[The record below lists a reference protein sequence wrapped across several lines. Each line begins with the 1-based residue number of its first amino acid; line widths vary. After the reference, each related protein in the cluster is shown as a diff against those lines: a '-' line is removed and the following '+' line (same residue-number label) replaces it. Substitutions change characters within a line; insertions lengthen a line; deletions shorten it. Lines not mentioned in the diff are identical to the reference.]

1 MTTDAERSRTA
12 PPPPPP
18 PGVPGA
24 AGRTGHTA
32 PTGPSG
38 PAEPTEPAGAPR
50 TTGGAPGGGHT
61 APAHAGALRTTEA
74 LLPEGRR
81 AELELRLQESLTT
94 FVEDPRG
101 AVREADAV
109 FEEATNQLTEA
120 LVELRRSL
128 RSSCP
133 DQLGGTGT
141 EELRR
146 ALQQYRDTAERL
158 LRL

>member
-1 MTTDAERSRTA
+1 MTTDSERSRTA
-12 PPPPPP
+12 PPPPPPP

-24 AGRTGHTA
+24 AGRTGPIA
-32 PTGPSG
+32 PAGPSG
-38 PAEPTEPAGAPR
+38 PTEPAGAPR

-94 FVEDPRG
+94 FVEDPRR

-109 FEEATNQLTEA
+109 FEEATNELTEA

>member
-18 PGVPGA
+18 PPGAPGA
-24 AGRTGHTA
+24 AGRTGPTV
-32 PTGPSG
+32 PTGP
-38 PAEPTEPAGAPR
+38 AEPAGAPR

-81 AELELRLQESLTT
+81 AELELRLQEALTT
-94 FVEDPRG
+94 FVEDPRS

-120 LVELRRSL
+120 LGELRRSL
-128 RSSCP
+128 RASCP
-133 DQLGGTGT
+133 DQQGGTGT

>member
-1 MTTDAERSRTA
+1 M
-12 PPPPPP
+12 
-18 PGVPGA
+18 
-24 AGRTGHTA
+24 
-32 PTGPSG
+32 
-38 PAEPTEPAGAPR
+38 
-50 TTGGAPGGGHT
+50 
-61 APAHAGALRTTEA
+61 
-74 LLPEGRR
+74 
-81 AELELRLQESLTT
+81 
-94 FVEDPRG
+94 
-101 AVREADAV
+101 READAV

-133 DQLGGTGT
+133 DQQGGTGT